1 MTAYAD
7 NSYYEEYLC
16 GKEAVINTAFN
27 FYSKQATQHIRQQT
41 FGNINEDEEI
51 PYIVKECCCAV
62 AELLYNYDNSE
73 VKQGLTSEKVG
84 DISRSYENTSERIT
98 TLHKNIKSCI
108 FLYLGDT
115 GLLYRGCDN
124 CDR

>member
-1 MTAYAD
+1 MTAFAD
-7 NSYYEEYLC
+7 EVFYKNEYLC
-16 GKEAVINTAFN
+16 GKEAVINTAFD
-27 FYSKQATQHIRQQT
+27 FYAKKATQHIRQHT
-41 FGNINEDEEI
+41 FNNIDENDI
-51 PYIVKECCCAV
+51 PTCVKECCCAV